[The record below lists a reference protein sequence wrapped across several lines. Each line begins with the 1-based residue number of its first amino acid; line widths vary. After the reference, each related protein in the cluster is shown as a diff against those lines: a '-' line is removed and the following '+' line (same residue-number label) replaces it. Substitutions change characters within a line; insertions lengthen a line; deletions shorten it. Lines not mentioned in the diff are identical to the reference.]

1 MQRDRWC
8 SDMGSCAPKKQKKTS
23 KFRFPQL
30 KLLIC
35 KLKKTIKMTFKK
47 ISLFA
52 YIALLLISSCAKRG
66 TISGGAKDT
75 IAPILTRSM
84 PKNYATNFDG
94 KQFKLY
100 FDEYV
105 KLKDVNKQLVISP
118 PMNTAPE
125 ILPNGVSK
133 EITVKI
139 KDTLRPNTT
148 YNFNFGQ
155 SIQDNNEGNPYSQ
168 FKYVFSTGNAIDSL
182 SISGNIKDAL
192 EKKPSNF
199 VSVMLYEVDEK
210 YTDSVIF
217 KQKPRYV
224 TNTLDSLKT
233 FKIEN
238 IKAGKYMLVA
248 IKDNNN
254 NFKFDPKTE
263 KIGFEATPIEVPT
276 DKVFELKMFKETPV
290 FKAFKPT
297 QASANRVIVGFE
309 GDAKDLKITLKNGD
323 AVLKSIVTK
332 IPKAD
337 SLQIWFQKIKT
348 DSLQMTLA
356 SNQFVKNFSFKM
368 KDQKRDTLSV
378 SPSKANVL
386 EMREDFF
393 VKASTPLILID
404 NFKISL
410 TNSEGNPVDFST
422 KYNEMEQKL
431 EFAFKKETTQ
441 KYICKL
447 LPGAVTD
454 FFEKQN
460 DSLTFK
466 FSTRAAEEYGN
477 LKIKLVN
484 ARNFPMIVELTNEK
498 GDVLASEYTEN
509 STDILFNYLDPAV
522 FFVRIIEDQN
532 QNHQWDPGN
541 YMQKKQSENVIYF
554 SKKIDVRANWD
565 VEQPVDL
572 EK

>member
-1 MQRDRWC
+1 M
-8 SDMGSCAPKKQKKTS
+8 
-23 KFRFPQL
+23 L
-30 KLLIC
+30 
-35 KLKKTIKMTFKK
+35 FKK
-47 ISLFA
+47 MLFFA
-52 YIALLLISSCAKRG
+52 CFGLFLMGSCAKRG

-75 IAPILTRSM
+75 IAPILTQSL
-84 PKNYATNFDG
+84 PKNYATNFDR
-94 KQFKLY
+94 KQFILY

-155 SIQDNNEGNPYSQ
+155 SIQDNNEGNPYPQ

-199 VSVMLYEVDEK
+199 VSVMFYEVDEK
-210 YTDSVIF
+210 YTDSIVF

-276 DKVFELKMFKETPV
+276 DKVFELKMFKETPA

-309 GDAKDLKITLKNGD
+309 GDAKDLHITLKNGNN
-323 AVLKSIVTK
+323 VLKSIVTK
-332 IPKAD
+332 MPKAD
-337 SLQIWFQKIKT
+337 SLQVWFEKIKT
-348 DSLQMTLA
+348 DSLQMMLA
-356 SNQFVKNFSFKM
+356 KNQFAKNFSFKI
-368 KDQKRDTLSV
+368 KEQKRDTLSITA
-378 SPSKANVL
+378 SNTNVL
-386 EMREDFF
+386 EMRNVFFLKSATPIVLIED
-393 VKASTPLILID
+393 S
-404 NFKISL
+404 KIFL
-410 TNSEGNPVDFST
+410 KNNEGKLVDFTT
-422 KYNEMEQKL
+422 KYNEMDQKL
-431 EFAFKKETTQ
+431 EFTFKKETAQ
-441 KYICKL
+441 KYLLKL
-447 LPGAVTD
+447 MPGALKD

-460 DSLTFK
+460 DSLSFK

-484 ARNFPMIVELTNEK
+484 ARNFPMIVELSNEK

-509 STDILFNYLDPAV
+509 ATDISFNYLDPAV

-532 QNHQWDPGN
+532 KNHQWDAGN
-541 YMQKKQSENVIYF
+541 YMQKKQSEKVIYF